1 MMFWSSV
8 KMLDLKN
15 TWNFPIFVRF
25 PGKSRQV
32 AKKKGC
38 SNNVKINTIRTLQ
51 SRGGI
56 RNGICTDASSI
67 SGGLTVNAS
76 PLLCYC
82 TLWGEKWT
90 SGRYPEASRYGI
102 SWPKKDIDL
111 HELTLRTFLSSF
123 PWGKGTLWL
132 MWPRGLQ
139 RDGATPVLLLHTKW
153 PQRDKSVFCVLS
165 KFSKLS
171 ILPCDWGITEKYS
184 AITWGTTSSK
194 PKTVFPVRVT
204 NV

>member
-1 MMFWSSV
+1 MDYAEHHCKCNWPHIV
-8 KMLDLKN
+8 RRRWWLNDVLELYKN
-15 TWNFPIFVRF
+15 AGSQKYLELTNFCQVP
-25 PGKSRQV
+25 RQKQ
-32 AKKKGC
+32 AGCKEKGC

-56 RNGICTDASSI
+56 RNGICADASSI
-67 SGGLTVNAS
+67 SGGLTMNAS
-76 PLLCYC
+76 LLLCYW

-111 HELTLRTFLSSF
+111 HELTLRTFLGSF

-139 RDGATPVLLLHTKW
+139 RDGATP
-153 PQRDKSVFCVLS
+153 
-165 KFSKLS
+165 
-171 ILPCDWGITEKYS
+171 
-184 AITWGTTSSK
+184 SSYK
-194 PKTVFPVRVT
+194 MTAEGQVCFLCPFKVQ
-204 NV
+204 